1 MLELTGKSLSLKD
14 VFDVARAGREIS
26 PLSEAVKQSM
36 RASQRWVEE
45 AILERGETIYG
56 VNTGV
61 GPLAGEHIRPEES
74 KLLSRKIIL
83 SCQVGVG
90 DPLPEDVAR
99 AMMLIRTN
107 TLVKGRSAVRPVVAQ
122 TLIDMLNA
130 GVTPF
135 VPCKG
140 SLGAS
145 GDLAPLA
152 HVAVVMTR
160 DPEGAG
166 EDYSGRA
173 WFEGELLSGAE
184 AMARAGIER
193 IVPEAKDGLALTN
206 GTNFMAAAAAL
217 TLMDGENL
225 VRHAEVAAAL
235 SMEALTAL
243 SEALHPALHEA
254 NGQPGQTVT
263 AASLRRLL
271 EGSRLVDSDL
281 SRVQDAYSLRCTP
294 QVIGPVRDVLA
305 FLRERVIGAI
315 NSATDNPLVFVDLPA
330 SRPRKAISG
339 GNFHGSG
346 LSMWLDLLAIAL
358 SQVGNIAERR
368 TFRLVTPELSNG
380 LPPMLVPEPGLDSG
394 LMMPQYT
401 SAALV
406 SDNKT
411 LAHPDSVDSIPSGA
425 NQEDHVSMGA
435 NAARHAMEVAENLRH
450 ILAIELLTAAQG
462 IYLRPDGPERLAPA
476 TAAAY
481 SEIRSRVAPLEHDR
495 QLDEDIRT
503 LAQLISSGDLLKAIE
518 EGTGRALA

>member
-1 MLELTGKSLSLKD
+1 MLELTGECLSLED
-14 VFDVARAGREIS
+14 VVAVARRGLEIA
-26 PLSEAVKQSM
+26 PLSQVVKQSM
-36 RASQRWVEE
+36 LASQRWVEQ
-45 AILERGETIYG
+45 AISKHGETVYG

-61 GPLAGEHIRPEES
+61 GPLAREHIPPDQS

-90 DPLPEDVAR
+90 DPLPEDVVR
-99 AMMLIRTN
+99 AMILIRAN
-107 TLVKGRSAVRPVVAQ
+107 TLAKGRSAVRPLVAQ

-130 GVTPF
+130 GVTPH
-135 VPCKG
+135 VPSKG

-152 HVAVVMTR
+152 HLAVVMTR

-166 EDYSGRA
+166 DDHSGRA

-184 AMARAGIER
+184 AMARAGIQR

-217 TLMDGENL
+217 LLVDGESL
-225 VRHAEVAAAL
+225 VRHAEIAAAL
-235 SMEALTAL
+235 SMEALTAI
-243 SEALHPALHEA
+243 SEAYHPALHKA
-254 NGQPGQTVT
+254 NAQPGQIVT
-263 AASLRRLL
+263 AANLRMLL

-305 FLRERVIGAI
+305 FLRERVTGAI

-330 SRPRKAISG
+330 SRPRKVISG

-346 LSMWLDLLAIAL
+346 LAMWLDLLSIAL
-358 SQVGNIAERR
+358 AQIGSIAERR
-368 TFRLVTPELSNG
+368 TFRLVTRELSNG
-380 LPPMLVPEPGLDSG
+380 LPSMLIPKSGLDSG

-435 NAARHAMEVAENLRH
+435 NAARHTMEVAENLRL
-450 ILAIELLTAAQG
+450 ILAIEMLTAAQG
-462 IYLRPDGPERLAPA
+462 IYLRPEGPSRLAPG

-481 SEIRSRVAPLEHDR
+481 GEIRRRVEPLEFDR
-495 QLDEDIRT
+495 PLHGDVQA
-503 LAQLISSGDLLKAIE
+503 LADLISTGDIPRSV
-518 EGTGRALA
+518 GRMLGQDLA